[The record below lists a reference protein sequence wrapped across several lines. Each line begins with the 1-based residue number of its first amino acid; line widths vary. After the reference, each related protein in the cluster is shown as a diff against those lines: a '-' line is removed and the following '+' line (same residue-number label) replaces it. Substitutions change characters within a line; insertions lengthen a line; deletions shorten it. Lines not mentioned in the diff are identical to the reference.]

1 MKKVLPISN
10 PKFPQKT
17 IAVIAIV
24 MLVAFLFSL
33 KPVAEVV
40 KKGVEM
46 LGFKF
51 PPLEVFQQASTD
63 AFYVAAG
70 LFIVII
76 GLAAIV
82 PIVKIAL
89 VVTGA
94 ALFAYSA
101 YKLYQSIFP
110 SYGDTGLT
118 KK

>member
-1 MKKVLPISN
+1 M
-10 PKFPQKT
+10 QKT
-17 IAVIAIV
+17 FAVIAVI
-24 MLVAFLFSL
+24 MLIAFLFSL

-46 LGFKF
+46 LGIKF
-51 PPLEVFQQASTD
+51 PSLELFQQTNND
-63 AFYVAAG
+63 VMYFAAG
-70 LFIVII
+70 GLLLLI

-94 ALFAYSA
+94 SFIVYSA
-101 YKLYQSIFP
+101 YKLYQTFFP
-110 SYGDTGLT
+110 TYGDTDLN

>member
-10 PKFPQKT
+10 PKFMQKT
-17 IAVIAIV
+17 FAVLAV
-24 MLVAFLFSL
+24 VLLVAFLFSL
-33 KPVAEVV
+33 KPVAEIV

-46 LGFKF
+46 LGIKF
-51 PPLEVFQQASTD
+51 PPIEVFQQANTD
-63 AFYVAAG
+63 AMYLAAG
-70 LFIVII
+70 GLLLLI

-94 ALFAYSA
+94 SFIVYSA
-101 YKLYQSIFP
+101 YKLYQSFFP
-110 SYGDTGLT
+110 NYGDTDLS

>member
-17 IAVIAIV
+17 FAVIAVI

-46 LGFKF
+46 LGIKF
-51 PPLEVFQQASTD
+51 PEVEVFQQANTN
-63 AFYVAAG
+63 ALYLAAG
-70 LFIVII
+70 VAILLI
-76 GLAAIV
+76 GLAVIV
-82 PIVKIAL
+82 PIVKISL
-89 VVTGA
+89 VVVGVA
-94 ALFAYSA
+94 FIAYTSFSL
-101 YKLYQSIFP
+101 YKNFFP
-110 SYGDTGLT
+110 SYGNTDLT